1 MRRMLGEWASL
12 PFLAGFLS
20 KLDPCGYGGPKTR
33 RSHINFHC
41 EVAAGHLSPKA
52 SKREAGG
59 GESEAQRI
67 TLERCWI
74 DYEMGWKTPLPFWK
88 PKFRAVFRGLS
99 AQVLNIPQLCF
110 TPLPVFFS
118 TTDSTDLSFFPTIMT
133 LEAGTISSPLTSSAK
148 PWSAPICWSP
158 ELEGAPLPADGWRFC
173 VRVLFYFGWGALG
186 KEPPCTCKNHV
197 MLRHENFCIAFP
209 HPLHAMLYTFIYVYN
224 LYIPLMLTRH
234 TLGVGLAGWG
244 GLWL

>member
-1 MRRMLGEWASL
+1 MIYLPHKSYSSPSGLQHLPRQVKLVSEFVRPDLELSYSTIDFGHVPVGQVKRITMKFHGWLDQRLDQRLDHGMRRMLGEWASL

-110 TPLPVFFS
+110 TPLP
-118 TTDSTDLSFFPTIMT
+118 SFFPQPIQ
-133 LEAGTISSPLTSSAK
+133 
-148 PWSAPICWSP
+148 PIC
-158 ELEGAPLPADGWRFC
+158 RFSQQ
-173 VRVLFYFGWGALG
+173 
-186 KEPPCTCKNHV
+186 
-197 MLRHENFCIAFP
+197 
-209 HPLHAMLYTFIYVYN
+209 
-224 LYIPLMLTRH
+224 
-234 TLGVGLAGWG
+234 
-244 GLWL
+244 